1 MRHAIVNFWKIEF
14 SKLFKSNASEKDQVS
29 LNCFGSKVTFVSM
42 CFHTLLKL
50 LMSKPFTWRWIT
62 KVGNWKAIFRLLKI
76 MGFLMCLEDFV
87 VVVDALKEEALKC
100 KASIMIYV
108 CFNSYNSS
116 NNRRQFRSDKRIKK
130 RCVGKHIGDGFSV
143 RLILFTSAA
152 SMKCAR
158 KLQYIFVGWKKV
170 C

>member
-1 MRHAIVNFWKIEF
+1 
-14 SKLFKSNASEKDQVS
+14 
-29 LNCFGSKVTFVSM
+29 
-42 CFHTLLKL
+42 
-50 LMSKPFTWRWIT
+50 
-62 KVGNWKAIFRLLKI
+62 
-76 MGFLMCLEDFV
+76 MGFLMCLEDFVVVVV

-130 RCVGKHIGDGFSV
+130 KHIGDGYSV

-152 SMKCAR
+152 SMKCAIHFF
-158 KLQYIFVGWKKV
+158 YEKKV